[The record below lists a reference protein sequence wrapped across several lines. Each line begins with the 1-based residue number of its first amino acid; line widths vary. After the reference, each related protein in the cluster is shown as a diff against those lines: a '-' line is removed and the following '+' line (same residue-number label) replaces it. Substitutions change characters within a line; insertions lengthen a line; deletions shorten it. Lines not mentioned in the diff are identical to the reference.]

1 MRDWGLLL
9 AYNRIALVYRTD
21 KGSYDTVTFNGITV
35 ADGQNHS
42 VVAIIDSTNKQAI
55 IIVDG
60 VVTSAAL
67 SQQPEFRPGVSC
79 PTLKLVLQCMCLI
92 V

>member
-9 AYNRIALVYRTD
+9 AYNRIALIYRTD
-21 KGSYDTVTFNGITV
+21 MGAYETITFNGITV

-42 VVAIIDSTNKQAI
+42 VAAIIDSTNKQAI

-60 VVTSAAL
+60 VVTSAGL
-67 SQQPEFRPGVSC
+67 SQQPEFQPGVSC
-79 PTLKLVLQCMCLI
+79 PTLKLALH
-92 V
+92 

>member
-9 AYNRIALVYRTD
+9 AYNRIVLVYRTN
-21 KGSYDTVTFNGITV
+21 KGTYDTVTFNGITV

-42 VVAIIDSTNKQAI
+42 VAAIIDSTNKKAI

-60 VVTSAAL
+60 VVTSTAL

-79 PTLKLVLQCMCLI
+79 PTLKVLQ
-92 V
+92 